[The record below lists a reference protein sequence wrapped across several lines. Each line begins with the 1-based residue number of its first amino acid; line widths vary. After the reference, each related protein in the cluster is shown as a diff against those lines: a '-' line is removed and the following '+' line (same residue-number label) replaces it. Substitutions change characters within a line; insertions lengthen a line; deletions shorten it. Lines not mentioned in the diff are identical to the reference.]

1 MSTKINV
8 GLTKGG
14 RLSTANNTQTN
25 NKNAK
30 QLTIAVS

>member
-14 RLSTANNTQTN
+14 RLSTANTTQTN